1 MNSDDSLFQVRA
13 VGHDSTKP
21 MTTTDTSA
29 LQINTAGAWRT
40 LLRFPTNEARIVQ
53 FNISALMAHD
63 TSKGRE
69 AATLRIV
76 QLDRPEVV
84 TDYFDRRP
92 TSTEPRRWRQV

>member
-1 MNSDDSLFQVRA
+1 MAMS
-13 VGHDSTKP
+13 
-21 MTTTDTSA
+21 MTDTSA
-29 LQINTAGAWRT
+29 LQVNNSGAWKT
-40 LLRFPTNEARIVQ
+40 VMRFPTAEAGIVK

-63 TSKGRE
+63 ISKGRE